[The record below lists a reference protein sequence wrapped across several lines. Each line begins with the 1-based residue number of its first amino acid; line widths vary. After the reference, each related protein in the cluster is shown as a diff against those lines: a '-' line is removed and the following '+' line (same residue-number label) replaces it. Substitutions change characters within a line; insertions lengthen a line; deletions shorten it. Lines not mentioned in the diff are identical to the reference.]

1 MNRTFSIRT
10 SIAVIALIV
19 GSVGAF
25 AHNGIEH
32 ILGTVTAT
40 TKDSIS
46 VETVKHTKVTVMVNS
61 ATTYAHQDMKM
72 ALGDLKA
79 GERVAINAKEGA
91 DKKLVAVSV
100 KWGATTASGHDDH
113 KK

>member
-1 MNRTFSIRT
+1 MNRTSSIRT
-10 SIAVIALIV
+10 LIAVTALII
-19 GSVGAF
+19 GSVLAF
-25 AHNGIEH
+25 AHNGTEH

-40 TKDSIS
+40 TNDSIT
-46 VETVKHTKVTVMVNS
+46 VETVKHTKVTVMVDS

-72 ALGDLKA
+72 ALGDLKT
-79 GERVAINAKEGA
+79 GERVAINAKERA

-100 KWGATTASGHDDH
+100 KWGAASASGHDDH

>member
-1 MNRTFSIRT
+1 MNRTASIRT
-10 SIAVIALIV
+10 LIAVVTLIV
-19 GSVGAF
+19 GSLTAF

-40 TKDSIS
+40 TNNSIT
-46 VETVKHTKVTVMVNS
+46 VETVKKTKVTVMVD
-61 ATTYAHQDMKM
+61 ATTTYAHQDMKM
-72 ALGDLKA
+72 ALSDLKT

-100 KWGATTASGHDDH
+100 KWGAATAAGHDDH